1 MIMINFIWK
10 DMVMKKENIIMP
22 NYENCILGTIT
33 SILKYY
39 NVETKHKS
47 SEKIDKILQQ
57 KEYKNVIVLLLDG
70 LGEYILNEDLPNGY
84 LKSNQIDCVTSVYP
98 STTTAALTTYY
109 SGKPPYETGWIAW
122 SQYFKE
128 YGRALDMFSHN
139 ESYMREPLKKPLID
153 VFKTIVNYESIFEQ
167 IENAIKQAIFSN
179 ELKEEDMLPSVRSL
193 ANDLKISFLTVK
205 RAYDELEQAGFI
217 KTVQGK
223 GSFVAPK
230 NLELIREEKLKEI
243 QDYIEKIYDISKI
256 SNISEEEIKELF
268 KMIFEGDF

>member
-1 MIMINFIWK
+1 M
-10 DMVMKKENIIMP
+10 NIIIS
-22 NYENCILGTIT
+22 NNS
-33 SILKYY
+33 SI
-39 NVETKHKS
+39 
-47 SEKIDKILQQ
+47 
-57 KEYKNVIVLLLDG
+57 
-70 LGEYILNEDLPNGY
+70 P
-84 LKSNQIDCVTSVYP
+84 
-98 STTTAALTTYY
+98 
-109 SGKPPYETGWIAW
+109 
-122 SQYFKE
+122 
-128 YGRALDMFSHN
+128 
-139 ESYMREPLKKPLID
+139 
-153 VFKTIVNYESIFEQ
+153 IFEQ

-243 QDYIEKIYDISKI
+243 QDYIEKIYEISKI